1 MSFSFQFGLYCS
13 QFYKVALSQSL
24 YFIGMLLGAWFLGP
38 LADKMGR
45 RKVYLYSLIAFVITT
60 FISAAGFSYVLFAF
74 SRFVLGF
81 ASAGVAIT
89 YFVLLME
96 IIGPDYRAMMG
107 IASMGFFSLGI
118 MILPVF
124 TYLIPNWKL
133 LTGLLGV
140 LGVVH
145 LTMFRLVNYTV
156 LFMYNR
162 LTSMEMISNAAFLS
176 ARPISTMLT
185 ALSEIFVG
193 NKWLKHPIIALENL
207 TYSLNNFSIWE
218 YSISVFIV
226 LTISLCS
233 LCLSG
238 FTPSSAMLPHLYIK
252 VIRVCEALHN

>member
-1 MSFSFQFGLYCS
+1 
-13 QFYKVALSQSL
+13 
-24 YFIGMLLGAWFLGP
+24 MLLGAWFLGP

-96 IIGPDYRAMMG
+96 TIGPDYRAMMG

-124 TYLIPNWKL
+124 AYLIPNWKL

-145 LTMFRLVNYTV
+145 LTMFRLVNYTL

-162 LTSMEMISNAAFLS
+162 LN
-176 ARPISTMLT
+176 
-185 ALSEIFVG
+185 
-193 NKWLKHPIIALENL
+193 
-207 TYSLNNFSIWE
+207 Y
-218 YSISVFIV
+218 
-226 LTISLCS
+226 
-233 LCLSG
+233 
-238 FTPSSAMLPHLYIK
+238 
-252 VIRVCEALHN
+252 